1 MECGGNERFS
11 NQIAKYNRGVHSWYL
26 TLCSFVCGFLC
37 DTADSSHSRVQS
49 LPPLLCV
56 FFLLL
61 FIFLKSL
68 SKKEVFLVCVGPH
81 STLLAPIFPNPS

>member
-37 DTADSSHSRVQS
+37 DTADSAHCRVQS
-49 LPPLLCV
+49 LPPLWCG
-56 FFLLL
+56 FFFSA
-61 FIFLKSL
+61 FIYF
-68 SKKEVFLVCVGPH
+68 F
-81 STLLAPIFPNPS
+81 